1 LTPKERLIF
10 ALDVSTVPEARRLV
24 ELLQGEV
31 GMFKVGLE
39 LFVAAGPQFCRELTA
54 ATGAAFFLD
63 LKFHDIPA
71 TVRAALENLSPG
83 VRLTTLHCD
92 QGAGLRA
99 ATAAARARG
108 VQMLGVTVLTSLDA
122 ADLLAAGID
131 RRYVEPPTELV
142 LLRAALAQAAGC
154 AGVVCAAGEA
164 RAVKARFGPDFLV
177 VCPGIRPA
185 WTVVSADDQKR
196 ITTPAQAIRA
206 GADYLVVGRPI
217 RQASDPVAA
226 ARRVVAEINAA
237 AAGP

>member
-1 LTPKERLIF
+1 LTPKDRLIF
-10 ALDVSTVPEARRLV
+10 PLDVSTAEEARGWV
-24 ELLQGEV
+24 ERLQGEV

-39 LFVAAGPQFCRELTA
+39 LFVASGPQLFRELTA

-71 TVRAALENLSPG
+71 TVKAALDNLSPG
-83 VRLTTLHCD
+83 VAMTTIHCE
-92 QGAGLRA
+92 QGGGLQV
-99 ATAAARARG
+99 ATAGARARG
-108 VQMLGVTVLTSLDA
+108 VQVLGVTVLTSLDA

-131 RRYVEPPTELV
+131 RRYVEPPANLV

-164 RAVKARFGPDFLV
+164 QAVKARFGPGFLV
-177 VCPGIRPA
+177 VCPGIRPDWA
-185 WTVVSADDQKR
+185 AVAADDQKR
-196 ITTPAQAIRA
+196 IMTPFQAVQA

-226 ARRVVAEINAA
+226 ARRVVAEIKTALA
-237 AAGP
+237 TG